1 VPTHLETELR
11 EQGAALAARADAGRE
26 AAAHAA
32 ELLARPGVD
41 HLLIAARGSSDNA
54 ARYGQYLLGL
64 DGGLAVG
71 LAAPW
76 LYGHGHRP
84 PRLPGA
90 AVLGISQSGR
100 SRDIVAVLEAGR
112 FQGRPTIAI
121 TNEPGSPL
129 AQAADVVIPLGV
141 GEERS
146 VAATKTYVASLH
158 ALAQVGAAIRPSTVT
173 SEVLDV
179 VPEMVT
185 ELSAAQLEGRE
196 RFDRLGEASLLTAVG
211 RGLDYATACEAGLK
225 LRELGGTPA
234 EAFST
239 PDLLHGPVAALGPGS
254 ALWIASGVAHTE
266 DAELESFRQ
275 LTGRTGLHVAVSA
288 DPRVLD
294 LAEIPVL
301 LPVLP
306 EWATPLLGVVPAQV
320 AALRL
325 AETRR
330 VSVDHPHGLSKVTL
344 TS

>member
-1 VPTHLETELR
+1 MPTHLETELR
-11 EQGAALAARADAGRE
+11 EQGAALAGRAEEGR
-26 AAAHAA
+26 AAAERAA
-32 ELLARPGVD
+32 ELLGGQGVD
-41 HLLIAARGSSDNA
+41 YLLIAARGSSDNA

-76 LYGHGHRP
+76 LYGHGLRA

-90 AVLGISQSGR
+90 ALLGISQSGR

-112 FQGRPTIAI
+112 LQGRPTIAI
-121 TNEPGSPL
+121 TNEPASPL

-158 ALAQVGAAIRPSTVT
+158 ALAQLGAAMRPSRVT
-173 SEVLDV
+173 PEVLEI
-179 VPEMVT
+179 VPRMVSDLT
-185 ELSAAQLEGRE
+185 ASQLESRE
-196 RFDRLGEASLLTAVG
+196 RFDRLAEATLLTAVG

-234 EAFST
+234 EAFSP
-239 PDLLHGPVAALGPGS
+239 PDLLHGPVAALGTGS
-254 ALWIASGVAHTE
+254 VLWIASGVAHTE
-266 DAELESFRQ
+266 EAELESFRQ

-288 DPRVLD
+288 DPRVLE
-294 LAEIPVL
+294 LAEIPVQ

-325 AETRR
+325 AQIRR
-330 VSVDHPHGLSKVTL
+330 VSIDHPHGLSKVTV
-344 TS
+344 TT